1 MTTTVPNSIYSR
13 QRSKTMRRINCVLIL
28 FGLLSVLDWAFTM
41 WAIELGIAT
50 EANPFMAQLIA
61 LGGWNLMLAGKLAS
75 VAAIALL
82 VHLLWRLGGWVPEW
96 AAEEIVPVA
105 RGAAW
110 AGIGLLTT
118 GQVAVLVLNFVQLA
132 LFAS

>member
-1 MTTTVPNSIYSR
+1 
-13 QRSKTMRRINCVLIL
+13 MRRINCVLIL

-41 WAIELGIAT
+41 RAVELGIAY
-50 EANPFMAQLIA
+50 EANPFMALVIA
-61 LGGWNLMLAGKLAS
+61 RGGWNLMLAGKIAS
-75 VAAIALL
+75 IAFAAAV
-82 VHLLWRLGGWVPEW
+82 VHFLWRLGGWVPEW
-96 AAEEIVPVA
+96 AAGEIVPVA

-132 LFAS
+132 